1 VPFRVARLPAEPGGS
16 RIAAVWVLVR
26 GLLVVGNA
34 EGMSPTGEEKPV
46 MIDSHAQRVF
56 LALADPTR
64 RLLLQHLC
72 EEGSGTAASFA
83 TRLPITRQAIT
94 KHLVTLEQAGLVTVH
109 EMGRER
115 RYVPRPEALST
126 VTTWIGAI
134 EAQWDQR
141 LAALR
146 SYLLEEPSTPSVQ
159 EKEPHAEASSPQDE

>member
-1 VPFRVARLPAEPGGS
+1 
-16 RIAAVWVLVR
+16 
-26 GLLVVGNA
+26 
-34 EGMSPTGEEKPV
+34 MSPTGEEKPV

-146 SYLLEEPSTPSVQ
+146 SYLLEELSTPSVQ
-159 EKEPHAEASSPQDE
+159 EKEPHAGASSPQDE

>member
-1 VPFRVARLPAEPGGS
+1 MRKS
-16 RIAAVWVLVR
+16 I
-26 GLLVVGNA
+26 
-34 EGMSPTGEEKPV
+34 SPRAEEKQV
-46 MIDSHAQRVF
+46 MIDSQTQRVF

-115 RYVPRPEALST
+115 RYVPPAWALST
-126 VTTWIGAI
+126 VPTQVGA
-134 EAQWDQR
+134 
-141 LAALR
+141 
-146 SYLLEEPSTPSVQ
+146 LEGQ
-159 EKEPHAEASSPQDE
+159 

>member
-1 VPFRVARLPAEPGGS
+1 
-16 RIAAVWVLVR
+16 
-26 GLLVVGNA
+26 
-34 EGMSPTGEEKPV
+34 MSPTGEEKPV

-109 EMGRER
+109 ETGRER
-115 RYVPRPEALST
+115 RDCARPR
-126 VTTWIGAI
+126 G
-134 EAQWDQR
+134 
-141 LAALR
+141 LAAGPAWR
-146 SYLLEEPSTPSVQ
+146 WGP
-159 EKEPHAEASSPQDE
+159 